1 MRAVT
6 AALVVC
12 VAPVIAEAQ
21 YLAVF
26 VDGRLLP
33 VREVR
38 LVGNDR
44 IRLELPVGGWLEVPL
59 TRLDRVIE
67 DAPAPVDP
75 DEGPPEAPC
84 PAGWADQALPPAT
97 AFADEIVRASRHADL
112 HPWLVAAV
120 VEAESRFNPHAV
132 SRVGAA
138 GLMQLMPSV
147 WHDEG
152 VRNPFDPRANLRA
165 GTRHLRRLLDR
176 FGELPLALAAY
187 NAGAATVERYGGIPP
202 YRETRGYVRAVLA
215 RFCPPL
221 GEPPAGG
228 DEAAAPGL

>member
-1 MRAVT
+1 MVFCAPS
-6 AALVVC
+6 
-12 VAPVIAEAQ
+12 VARGQ

-33 VREVR
+33 VREAR
-38 LVGNDR
+38 LVGDDR
-44 IRLELPVGGWLEVPL
+44 IRLDLPVGGWLEVPL
-59 TRLDRVIE
+59 RRLERVIE

-75 DEGPPEAPC
+75 GEGPPEAPC
-84 PAGWADQALPPAT
+84 PPGWAEQALPTAT
-97 AFADEIVRASRHADL
+97 AFGDEIVRASRHADL

-120 VEAESRFNPHAV
+120 VEAESGFNPHAV

-147 WHDEG
+147 WHDER

-202 YRETRGYVRAVLA
+202 YRETQGYVRAVLA
-215 RFCPPL
+215 RFCPPVT
-221 GEPPAGG
+221 GPPAGLM
-228 DEAAAPGL
+228 EPSAPGL